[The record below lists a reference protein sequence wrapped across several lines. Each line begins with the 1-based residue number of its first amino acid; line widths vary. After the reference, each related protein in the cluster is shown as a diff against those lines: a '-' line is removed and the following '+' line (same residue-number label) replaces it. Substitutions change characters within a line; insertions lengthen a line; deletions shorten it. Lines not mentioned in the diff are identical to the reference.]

1 MGWQK
6 GKQIG
11 LSSHRKLNIVLSER
25 DELIVRKETTDR
37 EKSRIEIEVHEERAR
52 KTDLQVLAFPSH

>member
-1 MGWQK
+1 M
-6 GKQIG
+6 
-11 LSSHRKLNIVLSER
+11 LSER

-52 KTDLQVLAFPSH
+52 KTDLQVLFIHLWQ